1 MSWLRF
7 VACGSLGTSV
17 FSYKRKNLDIATLAQ
32 KLNAANILKGSVR
45 TPGKGSWYPRK
56 FSKTGK
62 FPHGSKKEKLYRKRR
77 NGKGR
82 LSRLLAWGLGL

>member
-32 KLNAANILKGSVR
+32 NLNAANILKGSVR
-45 TPGKGSWYPRK
+45 TPGKRVRITAQFAARDS
-56 FSKTGK
+56 
-62 FPHGSKKEKLYRKRR
+62 RR
-77 NGKGR
+77 
-82 LSRLLAWGLGL
+82 SAE